1 MASRIT
7 IDAKDLQQLQASGEL
22 QLNDSHGMP
31 IVTIT
36 VGTRKEVQPIV
47 YDSSDWTP
55 EEIRSSTDA
64 WLDDPAGWGAAGM
77 DDYDKLYGDNPSK
90 DES

>member
-7 IDAKDLQQLQASGEL
+7 IDAKDLQQLQAGGEL
-22 QLNDSHGMP
+22 QLNDSHGIP

-47 YDSSDWTP
+47 
-55 EEIRSSTDA
+55 I
-64 WLDDPAGWGAAGM
+64 
-77 DDYDKLYGDNPSK
+77 
-90 DES
+90 